1 MQAAQE
7 MQRNNPELFESMQ
20 RQAAQFTAGGGAQP
34 QAPQQQQGP
43 TDSSTSDRKSSEQDK
58 KQWKIILSYSL

>member
-1 MQAAQE
+1 MMQAAQE

-20 RQAAQFTAGGGAQP
+20 RQAAQFAAGGGAQP
-34 QAPQQQQGP
+34 QAPQQQGP

-58 KQWKIILSYSL
+58 KQ